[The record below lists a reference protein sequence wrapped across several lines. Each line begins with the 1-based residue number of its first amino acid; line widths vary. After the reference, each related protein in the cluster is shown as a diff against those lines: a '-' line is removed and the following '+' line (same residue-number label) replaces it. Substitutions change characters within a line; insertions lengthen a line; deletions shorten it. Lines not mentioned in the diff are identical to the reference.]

1 MYDITAVFNV
11 SSIHVP
17 SVSMLYIFMCACVSV
32 CLAVCVPYIVYAM
45 CSTFDID
52 AVFNVSF
59 VYSLFMSMLY
69 IFIQYV
75 RECVPV
81 SVCC

>member
-1 MYDITAVFNV
+1 MYDITAVLNM
-11 SSIHVP
+11 SSIHVL

-32 CLAVCVPYIVYAM
+32 CLSVLVGMLYIVYAM

-59 VYSLFMSMLY
+59 VYSLFMSM
-69 IFIQYV
+69 
-75 RECVPV
+75 
-81 SVCC
+81 